1 MTRPAPG
8 AICAREPWIWTWPTR
23 GRSPPRSPGKRRAL
37 TGTAALVCRRACPAA
52 KAPAPASQPQRTRRT
67 AWPVAMR
74 RSRPPTTA
82 HERRECTPRQ
92 GRRLTRSVSRAPG
105 RRFPIADSVRLAS
118 RLFVLA
124 RARRS
129 LSYGRGHLRPASKVR
144 ASAGRSRAATG
155 RPATCVAAADE
166 RLARWACLFTGTLGA
181 DPWPGRHP
189 TVHTRWNL
197 PAWCPG
203 TPAPPR
209 VQMPGDRGL
218 AEHGATG

>member
-1 MTRPAPG
+1 VVTPAIPAPRP
-8 AICAREPWIWTWPTR
+8 ITSNRTR
-23 GRSPPRSPGKRRAL
+23 GRRTPSRREHH
-37 TGTAALVCRRACPAA
+37 
-52 KAPAPASQPQRTRRT
+52 
-67 AWPVAMR
+67 
-74 RSRPPTTA
+74 RPPETSQNNQTGAQQTIAPDSQKTA
-82 HERRECTPRQ
+82 QIEYRKTAGTDDCHHTSPLVQ
-92 GRRLTRSVSRAPG
+92 HMGDL
-105 RRFPIADSVRLAS
+105 IADSGRLAS

-129 LSYGRGHLRPASKVR
+129 LSYGGGHLRSASKVR

-155 RPATCVAAADE
+155 RPATCVAAAE
-166 RLARWACLFTGTLGA
+166 GRLARWACLFTGTLGA

-197 PAWCPG
+197 PAWCSG

-218 AEHGATG
+218 AERCATG